1 MGWFNNIIS
10 SGSSADH
17 AEIKNVFPFPISE
30 RDFVNIDLINIYSRI
45 LTDVLERTQGFTS
58 DEQILFWDNCL
69 ASEHSEGLVTMLSTA
84 MAGKHDL
91 FIVYDKAL
99 KLIRKATTNEESLI
113 KADYKKMGMS
123 NVGVLVSFK
132 QYRRTDML
140 KIYSTLEYCAI
151 ASLNK
156 SMNLS
161 KALQFKAK
169 NLRSSVNLS
178 DSGEAAAQAKAVA
191 QALGNGNDVLVDAE
205 DSLESMK
212 PDLEAANS
220 SMAFINQKRSFYL
233 GLPAAYITGLSSKSM
248 SDSGDGEAKAV
259 ERGLVGYYF
268 SIIKPVCEAMFKKT
282 TEFKSENYEQ
292 ISTSLEV
299 LKTFEITSDELLS
312 KDNKQLIVNRQFGL
326 PDDAK
331 GDSVA
336 TPAPAPQVNP
346 KVQ

>member
-1 MGWFNNIIS
+1 MGWFDSIIS

-30 RDFVNIDLINIYSRI
+30 RDFVTIDLVNIYARI
-45 LTDVLERTQGFTS
+45 LTDVLERTQGFNS
-58 DEQILFWDNCL
+58 EEQSLFWDNCL
-69 ASEHSEGLVTMLSTA
+69 ASEHSEGLVTMLATA

-99 KLIRKATTNEESLI
+99 KLIRKANTAEENII
-113 KADYKKMGMS
+113 KADYKKMGLS
-123 NVGVLVSFK
+123 KAGVFISFK
-132 QYRRTDML
+132 AYRKTDML

-151 ASLNK
+151 SSLNK

-169 NLRSSVNLS
+169 NLRSSVSLS
-178 DSGEAAAQAKAVA
+178 DSTEAAKQAQAVA
-191 QALGNGNDVLVDAE
+191 LALGNGNDVLVDAE

-220 SMAFINQKRSFYL
+220 SMEFINQKRSFYL
-233 GLPAAYITGLSSKSM
+233 GLPAAYITGLSAKSM
-248 SDSGDGEAKAV
+248 SDSGNGEAKAV
-259 ERGLVGYYF
+259 ERGLTGYYF
-268 SIIKPVCEAMFKKT
+268 SIIKPVCEAMFNKT
-282 TEFKSENYEQ
+282 TEFKTEDYEQ

-312 KDNKQLIVNRQFGL
+312 KNNKQLIINRQFGL

-331 GDSVA
+331 GDAPKKTEAAPSVQ
-336 TPAPAPQVNP
+336 PPSI
-346 KVQ
+346 